1 MEDGPL
7 LRSICQN
14 AGKARGMG
22 HDLISRSK
30 GIDLEKIH
38 AESVTVACDRVLA
51 TSRFVLI
58 HKASRPVRGLAVACI
73 LCNAMCNT

>member
-1 MEDGPL
+1 LEDDQL
-7 LRSICQN
+7 LKSGYQST
-14 AGKARGMG
+14 GKTHGLC
-22 HDLISRSK
+22 HNLIFRRK
-30 GIDLEKIH
+30 RINLEKIH

-58 HKASRPVRGLAVACI
+58 HKVSRPVRGLAVACI

>member
-14 AGKARGMG
+14 AGKARGLG
-22 HDLISRSK
+22 HDLIFRSK

-38 AESVTVACDRVLA
+38 AESVTVACDSRAFNILA
-51 TSRFVLI
+51 INAFVWAFVDCFLC
-58 HKASRPVRGLAVACI
+58 ASHHMNG
-73 LCNAMCNT
+73 T